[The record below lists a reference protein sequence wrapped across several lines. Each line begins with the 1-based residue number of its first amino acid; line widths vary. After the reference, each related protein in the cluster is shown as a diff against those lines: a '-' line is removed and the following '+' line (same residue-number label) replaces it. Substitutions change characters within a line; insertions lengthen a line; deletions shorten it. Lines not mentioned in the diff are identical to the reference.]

1 MLFAFSQKKGVFIY
15 PQLVGFIEQ
24 RAITYHH
31 TAQPTWF
38 CPAPEPLM

>member
-1 MLFAFSQKKGVFIY
+1 MAVIVSNGATTY
-15 PQLVGFIEQ
+15 PQQVGFIGL
-24 RAITYHH
+24 RVITYHH